1 MGKKAIRHGNKV
13 TLPEQYNTLADM
25 LIYIANRHPHKGITY
40 VDSNG
45 NEDFES
51 YPALVEQA
59 RIYLAGLRRQGLK
72 PRDVAILEIDN
83 PKEFYR
89 AFWACMF
96 GGIIAAPVSKPTSWA
111 PDSRGMLKFTKVWET
126 LHQPLVIVEEQLRD
140 QYKQLQ
146 ESTIFTGLRYIST
159 AELHADELADRYQ
172 SQPDD
177 LAVLQFSSGST
188 GIPKGVQLTHR
199 NIISNNIGCKNGLAL
214 VEDDVSFTWIPHT
227 HDMGLFCQ
235 HLTPILS
242 GTNLFVLTPY
252 SFVRTPY
259 LFLKKIT
266 EHKGTWFC
274 CTNFGYEWMTQKV
287 PEAKLAT
294 LDLSSL
300 RLALNG
306 AEPISSAVVQRFA
319 EKFAVCG
326 YQSNM
331 MFPAYGMAEATVG
344 ITMSTLGA
352 EPRFEKVDRARL
364 INEQIAVPVDE
375 NNGEEGIVLAHE
387 GHPLDSISLRIADE
401 QGNVLDE
408 YCVGEI
414 QVQGESVTSGYY
426 NREDLSAELFVDDW
440 LRTGDLGFMVDG
452 SLVVSGRVK
461 DIIFVRGKNFF
472 AHDLEEVVYE
482 MEEISRGNATVVGL
496 TNSKTEQEELL
507 VFIKY
512 KSSVEKFLS
521 VRERVI
527 HQLNESLGIE
537 TTHVIPIKLIPKTSS
552 GKVQRYQLRTDYEN
566 GEFDEVLREIEAGLA
581 KAQSEE
587 RVIQLP
593 RNELEIFLHQAWSEV
608 LNRAAAKISI
618 DDSFLSLGGNSV
630 KAYQL
635 LGAIEQ
641 HEGREIGPEVLVRCK
656 TIRETAEYLQSMQ
669 MSPKA
674 SVTKKS
680 AVESPRNEQLHRQSI
695 NEQSTTNQHGAQP
708 SNVGQSDH
716 SQYHHQLDS
725 NRAVAITGLALRLP
739 NAASQEE
746 FWANLCS
753 KRDSITKISAKR
765 KKQAGSPNWD
775 DWIGEL
781 ENIDEFDNDFFDIT
795 DEEAK
800 FMDPQQRLLMETSYE
815 ALEDAGM
822 ITDESDERNI
832 GVYVASNVS
841 TYFDQLIHT
850 LGDVEFNH
858 IHQNAMVGN
867 MPNIGAA
874 IIAHLY
880 NFTGPALAIDTAC
893 SSFLAA
899 LHHAV
904 AAIRHNEVSGAVVGG
919 ANVLTTPSVHLLSR
933 RAGICSTTN
942 HTKVFDKAADG
953 SIIGEGAV
961 VVYLEPLTQAI
972 QENKNIYGVIR
983 GTAVNND
990 GYSLSIMA
998 PNPKGQ
1004 HQVLTKAYRDANLD
1018 PKHVGYIEAH
1028 GSGTTI
1034 GDPIEINALMKLFS
1048 TSTKEKEARI
1058 GIGSVKT
1065 NIGHLFPASS
1075 GASLAK
1081 VLLSMKHKKLAPSL
1095 HMNEINPAL
1104 QLEKTPFY
1112 IVKDVEDWSVEE
1124 QQTRKAGISSFGLG
1138 GTNAHIVLEE
1148 WATPALTDSSES
1160 QQPYHLLTFSAKT
1173 ESALEQM
1180 INETNQLLAS
1190 SSPEDIANLCFT
1202 RNRYRKHYE
1211 YRAACVIAT
1220 SDGAGNNSL
1229 AALKKGLAF
1238 RHRKARVSLLIGER
1252 SLAGGYDYGAHQ
1264 SNSSAFY
1271 QSHVAEVSSTV
1282 SDIEVQA
1289 DAQTNEL
1296 AYVSYWHSFISQL
1309 EQMGVK
1315 MKEIRGAQSGE
1326 ILADYLNEAI
1336 DLPQAADRYVQYGRL
1351 SRSASSEQNELSH
1364 LNADVVLVI
1373 GTVPKALSDACKGK
1387 IVAIEPESDS
1397 SLESHLLSVLSEL
1410 YIAGANV
1417 DWERI
1422 YPAGSG
1428 KLVHLPSYPFER
1440 KSHWIHE
1447 WRGE

>member
-25 LIYIANRHPHKGITY
+25 LVYIANRHPHKGITY

-59 RIYLAGLRRQGLK
+59 RKYLTALRLQGLK

-126 LHQPLVIVEEQLRD
+126 LNQPLVIVEEQLRD

-146 ESTIFTGLRYIST
+146 DSFIFSGLRYIST
-159 AELHADELADRYQ
+159 AELQTDELADKYQ
-172 SQPDD
+172 SEPDD

-199 NIISNNIGCKNGLAL
+199 NIISNNIGCKNGLGL

-242 GTNLFVLTPY
+242 GTKLVVLTPY

-287 PEAKLAT
+287 PESKLAT

-326 YQSNM
+326 YKSNM

-344 ITMSTLGA
+344 IAMSTIGA
-352 EPRFEKVDRARL
+352 EPRFEKVDRAKL
-364 INEQIAVPVDE
+364 INDQMAVPVDASG
-375 NNGEEGIVLAHE
+375 GEEGIALAHE
-387 GHPLDSISLRIADE
+387 GYPLDSISLRIADE

-414 QVQGESVTSGYY
+414 QVQGDSVTSGYY
-426 NREDLSAELFVDDW
+426 NREDLSQELFVDGW

-452 SLVVSGRVK
+452 SLVVSGRMK

-482 MEEISRGNATVVGL
+482 IEEIARGNATVVGL
-496 TNSKTEQEELL
+496 TNGKTEQEELL

-521 VRERVI
+521 IREQVI
-527 HQLNESLGIE
+527 RQLNESLGIE

-552 GKVQRYQLRTDYEN
+552 GKVQRYQLRNDYEN
-566 GEFDEVLREIEAGLA
+566 GEYDDVLRDIEAGLG
-581 KAQSEE
+581 KSQSNE

-593 RNELEIFLHQAWSEV
+593 RNELEIFLHQSWSEV
-608 LNRAAAKISI
+608 LNIAAPKISI

-641 HEGREIGPEVLVRCK
+641 YVGREIGPEVLVRCK
-656 TIRETAEYLQSMQ
+656 TIGETAEYLQSL
-669 MSPKA
+669 PA
-674 SVTKKS
+674 KS
-680 AVESPRNEQLHRQSI
+680 SANKAVESTRNEQLYREQL
-695 NEQSTTNQHGAQP
+695 NDQSTSTVDQHSTQP
-708 SNVGQSDH
+708 SNVEQRDN
-716 SQYHHQLDS
+716 SQHNHQLNS
-725 NRAVAITGLALRLP
+725 NRTVAITGLALRLP
-739 NAASQEE
+739 NASSQEE

-753 KRDSITKISAKR
+753 KRDSIIKISAKR
-765 KKQAGSPNWD
+765 KRQANRPDWD

-781 ENIDEFDNDFFDIT
+781 EHIDEFDNDFFDIS

-800 FMDPQQRLLMETSYE
+800 FMDPQQRLLIETSYE
-815 ALEDAGM
+815 ALEDAGI

-841 TYFDQLIHT
+841 TYFDQLIDS
-850 LGDVEFNH
+850 LGKVELNH

-893 SSFLAA
+893 SSFLSA

-919 ANVLTTPSVHLLSR
+919 ANILTTPSVHLLSR

-942 HTKVFDKAADG
+942 HTKVFDKEADG

-961 VVYLEPLTQAI
+961 VVYLEPLTQAV
-972 QENKNIYGVIR
+972 QANKNIYGVIR

-1004 HQVLTKAYRDANLD
+1004 HQVLTKAYRDANLA
-1018 PKHVGYIEAH
+1018 PEEVSYIEAH

-1034 GDPIEINALMKLFS
+1034 GDPIEINALTKLFS
-1048 TSTKEKEARI
+1048 TKKEEKAPRI

-1095 HMNEINPAL
+1095 HMKEVNPAL

-1112 IVKDVEDWSVEE
+1112 IVKNVEDWSVEE
-1124 QQTRKAGISSFGLG
+1124 KQTRKAGISSFGLG

-1148 WATPALTDSSES
+1148 WTAPKAVTEASEP
-1160 QQPYHLLTFSAKT
+1160 QQSYHLLTFSAKT

-1180 INETNQLLAS
+1180 ITETNRLLTS

-1211 YRAACVIAT
+1211 YRAACLIAT
-1220 SDGAGNNSL
+1220 SGGTNSL
-1229 AALKKGLAF
+1229 TALKKGLAF

-1252 SLAGGYDYGAHQ
+1252 SLAGGYDYVTNQ
-1264 SNSSAFY
+1264 SNNSGFH
-1271 QSHVAEVSSTV
+1271 QLHDVEVSSTV

-1296 AYVSYWHSFISQL
+1296 AYVSYWHTFISQL

-1315 MKEIRGAQSGE
+1315 MKGISGAQSGQV
-1326 ILADYLNEAI
+1326 LADYLNDAI
-1336 DLPQAADRYVQYGRL
+1336 DLPQVVDRYVQYGRCN
-1351 SRSASSEQNELSH
+1351 SSVSSEQNELSPIK
-1364 LNADVVLVI
+1364 ADVVLLI
-1373 GTVPKALSDACKGK
+1373 GTVPKALSDACKGQV
-1387 IVAIEPESDS
+1387 IAIDPEGDS
-1397 SLESHLLSVLSEL
+1397 SLEAHLLSVLSEL

-1417 DWERI
+1417 DWEQI
-1422 YPAGSG
+1422 YPDGSG